1 MREARKILLFFIVTF
16 FNSSYADTN
25 NEEVLKKINSE
36 SAEVLINNLNN
47 NLLSNYP
54 SDRKICESNLNN
66 LIKNKEKLLLDYSK
80 NIKTYNERAALILE
94 AAKIR
99 GLAPVLSRAGCFVKY
114 RFELEKILYKSFY
127 TAEETPLFQKALLL
141 KHSKSIMTIISS
153 ALTMKHED
161 WIKENLDLIDKNES
175 MRRNNGF
182 NEILNNIIDFYLT
195 MPTLGCINISNK
207 EKIYQCR

>member
-1 MREARKILLFFIVTF
+1 
-16 FNSSYADTN
+16 
-25 NEEVLKKINSE
+25 
-36 SAEVLINNLNN
+36 
-47 NLLSNYP
+47 
-54 SDRKICESNLNN
+54 
-66 LIKNKEKLLLDYSK
+66 
-80 NIKTYNERAALILE
+80 
-94 AAKIR
+94 
-99 GLAPVLSRAGCFVKY
+99 
-114 RFELEKILYKSFY
+114 
-127 TAEETPLFQKALLL
+127 
-141 KHSKSIMTIISS
+141 MTIISS

>member
-1 MREARKILLFFIVTF
+1 M
-16 FNSSYADTN
+16 
-25 NEEVLKKINSE
+25 
-36 SAEVLINNLNN
+36 
-47 NLLSNYP
+47 
-54 SDRKICESNLNN
+54 
-66 LIKNKEKLLLDYSK
+66 
-80 NIKTYNERAALILE
+80 E